1 MSTIRGIVLALG
13 LIGAT
18 AWAAEGDLPAA
29 PVEDAVKLTKSGL
42 GDEVLLAWVQAH
54 RAYSA
59 LSAAQI
65 VGLKE
70 AGVSEPVIAAMIQ
83 RGGTRAAMQKVAE
96 YEVPV
101 TTSTRSA
108 SNVISQADY
117 ERAKQEYRTTE
128 AATYTYAQPA
138 GSTYET
144 VRYSYPS
151 TSYISVGLGYSSYP
165 YYYGGYYP
173 RYYGYSS
180 CYYPRYY
187 SSGYRYYGGLGYYGR
202 GYYGGYYGGHHH
214 HHHHHRHRR

>member
-1 MSTIRGIVLALG
+1 MNTMRSLVLALSLVSVG
-13 LIGAT
+13 VF
-18 AWAAEGDLPAA
+18 AAEGFPSA
-29 PVEDAVKLTKSGL
+29 PVDDAVKLTKSGL
-42 GDEVLLAWVQAH
+42 GDEVLIAWVNAQ
-54 RAYSA
+54 RPFGV

-70 AGVSEPVIAAMIQ
+70 AGVSEPVIAAMVQKGGAQAAVQ
-83 RGGTRAAMQKVAE
+83 RVAE

-108 SNVISQADY
+108 GNVISQADY
-117 ERAKQEYRTTE
+117 DRAKQEYRETA

-173 RYYGYSS
+173 RYSSYSS

-187 SSGYRYYGGLGYYGR
+187 SSGYRYYGGSGYYGR
-202 GYYGGYYGGHHH
+202 SYYGGHHH
-214 HHHHHRHRR
+214 HHHRHRR